1 MVKSL
6 AKWDTHTNR
15 KLNDFPEETGK
26 FVSRESLRNIKI
38 P

>member
-6 AKWDTHTNR
+6 ATQDTHSNR

-26 FVSRESLRNIKI
+26 FVSPESLRNIKI